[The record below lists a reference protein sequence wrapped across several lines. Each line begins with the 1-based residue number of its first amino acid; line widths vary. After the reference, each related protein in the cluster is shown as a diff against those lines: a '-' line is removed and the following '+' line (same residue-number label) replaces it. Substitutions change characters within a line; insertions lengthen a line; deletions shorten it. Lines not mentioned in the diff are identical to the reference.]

1 MAYLII
7 ILVIGVVIYFIMNMN
22 KKSAASGT
30 DSKSGNSYDDKG
42 NVHRTRKKA
51 GYGKWVGGGLGWAF
65 GGPIGGILGF
75 VFGSMYDGMQSGQ
88 YAYSPDQTKTQP
100 ADFSVSLL
108 ILAASVMKADGKV
121 LRSELDYVRS
131 FFIQQFGVS
140 VAERNIK
147 LLREI
152 LKQEINV
159 YDVSMQIRQYMEY
172 ATRLQLLHFLFGVSL
187 ADGHI
192 HIRELDIIDLIA
204 GYLGISRNDYQS
216 IRAMF
221 VKETDS
227 AYKIL
232 EVSPNATDEEV
243 KKAYHKM
250 ATKYHPD
257 KVAHLGEEFKKAAK
271 EKFQKLNGA
280 YIEIKKQRGM
290 K

>member
-1 MAYLII
+1 MI
-7 ILVIGVVIYFIMNMN
+7 MN
-22 KKSAASGT
+22 KKSASPGT
-30 DSKSGNSYDDKG
+30 DSKSSNSYDDG
-42 NVHRTRKKA
+42 NVKRTRKKS

-88 YAYSPDQTKTQP
+88 YSYSPGQTQTQP

-108 ILAASVMKADGKV
+108 ILAAAVMKADGKV
-121 LRSELDYVRS
+121 LRSELDYVKS

-140 VAERNIK
+140 IAARNIK

-172 ATRLQLLHFLFGVSL
+172 ASRLQLLHFLFGVSM
-187 ADGHI
+187 ADGQI
-192 HIRELDIIDLIA
+192 HARELDIIDLIA

-216 IRAMF
+216 VKAMF
-221 VKETDS
+221 VKKTDS

-232 EVSPNATDEEV
+232 EVSPDATDEEV

-257 KVAHLGEEFKKAAK
+257 KVAHLGGEFKKAAK

-280 YIEIKKQRGM
+280 YREIKKQRGM